1 MFMQYSEYGVLSR
14 LQVVF
19 HLSCSD
25 EEIYVTYRRTSS
37 HLNDTRINLRWST
50 PVNFVSVVCVNDSI
64 DCRTVRVGV
73 LRSSLLGVLL
83 GHYFTYLIVRP
94 QLPPFVFLT
103 SSMDLELD
111 CQQMFCRWYTARK
124 SSPRR
129 RIRCCRPLTP
139 RGCSTQKRCS

>member
-50 PVNFVSVVCVNDSI
+50 PVNFVSVVSTI
-64 DCRTVRVGV
+64 R
-73 LRSSLLGVLL
+73 
-83 GHYFTYLIVRP
+83 LIVEP
-94 QLPPFVFLT
+94 YESEYSGVVY
-103 SSMDLELD
+103 SEYYLD
-111 CQQMFCRWYTARK
+111 ITL
-124 SSPRR
+124 
-129 RIRCCRPLTP
+129 RI
-139 RGCSTQKRCS
+139 